1 MKKVLLVLGLALSTT
16 VLSCKKE
23 TIVKDTTIPS
33 NTYRVE
39 ILPHE
44 MFNNVTPNY
53 DIRIVEG
60 EDSLIF
66 EKLVNYDD
74 SLIVFEWKRPSKKIV
89 EVIFNGNSTTD
100 VNIKLFKNGNLED
113 FEQGINYVVLSG
125 VY

>member
-1 MKKVLLVLGLALSTT
+1 MKKLLLIALLGTT

-23 TIVKDTTIPS
+23 TIVKNTTIPS

-44 MFNNVTPNY
+44 MFNGVTPNY

-60 EDSLIF
+60 QDSLIF